1 LRLNAI
7 LVEMMSRVKSFW
19 RAGVA
24 ALAAGALVITGVALG
39 PASAVPNYPSA
50 AEVAEAKKNVRDKQ
64 AMIERLEGYIAELEI
79 EAEDLGRIALIKNE
93 EYNLAV
99 EAVNEMRSKVD
110 GLQLQV
116 TEAEASAEFAQGQL
130 AQIVA
135 RMYRTGTS
143 GNTTLELFFNPE
155 GTEDLLYQLSA
166 QQIVAQR
173 TESIYQL
180 SLDQQA
186 QAQAL
191 AAELTAAQLELEG
204 LEAAAKRVF
213 EEAKAAADAVQRKVE
228 ENERANRQL
237 ISQLADLRDTA
248 EELERQRAEGL
259 AAEARQRA
267 VRTPPTAPELYS
279 VGAPNSS
286 QVETAIA
293 FAEQQLGKRYV
304 LGGAGPD
311 VWDCSGI
318 TMKAYSAAGV
328 YIGWHSATAQFRVL
342 ANQQK
347 LVPFQ
352 DAQRGDL
359 IWWTTSRNWD
369 GDKYHVA
376 IYLGNGM
383 MLEAPN
389 PARSVRIVP
398 VRYGEL
404 FPYAGRPTAS
414 SGS

>member
-1 LRLNAI
+1 LKLRVIFGAMI
-7 LVEMMSRVKSFW
+7 SRAKKIW
-19 RAGVA
+19 RA
-24 ALAAGALVITGVALG
+24 ALAAAGAAALVITGVALG

-99 EAVNEMRSKVD
+99 GAVTDMRSKVD
-110 GLQLQV
+110 GLTLQV
-116 TEAEASAEFAQGQL
+116 AEAEESAGFAQSQL

-166 QQIVAQR
+166 HQIVAQR
-173 TESIYQL
+173 TESIYQS

-186 QAQAL
+186 QAQSL
-191 AAELTAAQLELEG
+191 AAELAGAQVELEG
-204 LEAAAKRVF
+204 LEAAAKKVF
-213 EEAKAAADAVQRKVE
+213 EEAKAAADAVARKVA

-318 TMKAYSAAGV
+318 TMKAYAAAGV

-342 ANQQK
+342 ANQKK

-414 SGS
+414 PGN

>member
-1 LRLNAI
+1 MI
-7 LVEMMSRVKSFW
+7 SRTGKLW
-19 RAGVA
+19 RA
-24 ALAAGALVITGVALG
+24 ALASFGAAALVITGVTLG
-39 PASAVPNYPSA
+39 PAAAVPNYPSA
-50 AEVAEAKKNVRDKQ
+50 AEVAEAKRNAEDKK
-64 AMIERLEGYIAELEI
+64 AMIDRLEGYIAELEI
-79 EAEDLGRIALIKNE
+79 EAEELGRIALIKNE

-99 EAVNEMRSKVD
+99 EAVNEMRSKVE
-110 GLQLQV
+110 GLELQV
-116 TEAEASAEFAQGQL
+116 AEAEDGAEFAQGQL

-155 GTEDLLYQLSA
+155 GTEDLLYQLSSNE
-166 QQIVAQR
+166 IVAQR
-173 TESIYQL
+173 TESIYQS
-180 SLDQQA
+180 SLDDQA
-186 QAQAL
+186 QAQGL
-191 AAELTAAQLELEG
+191 EAELAGAQEELEG
-204 LEAAAKRVF
+204 LEDAAEKVF
-213 EEAKAAADAVQRKVE
+213 LEAKAAADAVQQKVD
-228 ENERANRQL
+228 ENERINGQL
-237 ISQLADLRDTA
+237 IAQLAELRDTA

-267 VRTPPTAPELYS
+267 VRAAPTAPELYS
-279 VGAPNSS
+279 VGSPNTGK
-286 QVETAIA
+286 VETAIA
-293 FAEQQLGKRYV
+293 FAEQQLGERYV

-318 TMKAYSAAGV
+318 TMKSYSAAGV

-342 ANQQK
+342 ANQKK

-376 IYLGNGM
+376 IYLGDGM

-389 PARSVRIVP
+389 PARTVRIVP